1 MAPPIIPEPITAILS
16 FMTVHFVCLRTA
28 ALPFKLLQLS
38 KFFGLVFFENFFV
51 ATFRF
56 WKVATFRLGALRFG
70 LFFVLGFESFAG
82 CGFCGLR
89 LLRVSVAFFDRV
101 SLIFS
106 VEQQQV
112 ENSCCSSLWLGGEV
126 FLKEEG
132 A

>member
-1 MAPPIIPEPITAILS
+1 LEI
-16 FMTVHFVCLRTA
+16 
-28 ALPFKLLQLS
+28 
-38 KFFGLVFFENFFV
+38 FGLVFFENFFV

-82 CGFCGLR
+82 LR

-126 FLKEEG
+126 FLREE